1 MSKPIKSAELKAA
14 AELVAAPHLKP
25 NVREDIEDRNF
36 GLPNAIHAG
45 FFGLFLAYLG
55 VMFVGFYEPLMI
67 LPMAIFVIF
76 TVGFYVV
83 PMLWTKVGQPHDDRA
98 LRMHELM
105 SRGIAIETGHCK
117 GRDAVIQALIL
128 PVLILG
134 WGIAVV
140 SIAALG

>member
-1 MSKPIKSAELKAA
+1 MSRPLKHADLKLA
-14 AELVAAPHLKP
+14 QEIAPAPALNP
-25 NVREDIEDRNF
+25 NVRQDIETRHFD
-36 GLPNAIHAG
+36 LPVAIHAG

-55 VMFVGFYEPLMI
+55 VMFIGFYEPQMI

-83 PMLWTKVGQPHDDRA
+83 PAMWARVGPDRKA
-98 LRMHELM
+98 KAM
-105 SRGIAIETGHCK
+105 SMQRLLGEGIATHVGWCN

-140 SIAALG
+140 SIAALV